1 MAGKELFVVVAL
13 LSISKFTDG
22 YVEAVGASSVDMPQP
37 RSEPQ
42 VAMVCD
48 QPDHYHN
55 QYMDSAGRWVSDLD
69 NKDGCLKNKEEIL
82 EYCKRVYPKLEITNI
97 VESTHS
103 FMVDDWCKLGHDKCQ
118 ESYLVKPYRCL
129 EGKFQSDALLVPEP
143 CQFDHIH
150 NSSWCWDF
158 DRWNQ
163 TADKACRDRGMALR
177 SFAMLLPCGTDIFTG
192 VEFVCCPLREA
203 TTQPPAQQPFE
214 KNFPPQLTSEIN
226 IDAEAITLEP
236 ELELEPVA
244 ATRDPYFTRFDP
256 RVEHDAF
263 KAAERRLESA
273 HRRKIKRIMQRWT
286 ELEDRYQK
294 IKAESPAQADQ
305 FKTKMTAHFQKLMD
319 QLKDQGA
326 AEKHQLVSLHQQRI
340 VAHINERKKDARA
353 CYVRALGEKPIQT
366 NVVHKCLSRL
376 TRALFKD
383 RHHTISH
390 FRHLLTT
397 DPETASAQQT
407 ATAQHLHD
415 IDLMVNNSLQ
425 MLERFPSVQQKILP
439 ELSRTVAE
447 LRRQD
452 STPAELMG
460 GQVLDAAGEVQDM
473 VQKAA
478 DDRAAQEKILAAEQR
493 ARDEK
498 LAAHEA
504 AREEL
509 HRVEAAAGHRV
520 DDFDPETMEDETLP
534 GQNVEPV
541 ISHAQASAHTQGE
554 ATYQVLRPAH
564 GGGGSG
570 GGRGLYFTV
579 ALASIALTVALVAG
593 ALTLRRRQRAPRSLG
608 FVEVDQTAAPEE
620 PHVTQMQVNG
630 YENPTYRYFESK

>member
-1 MAGKELFVVVAL
+1 MAGKELLLVVAL
-13 LSISKFTDG
+13 LSVSKFTDG
-22 YVEAVGASSVDMPQP
+22 YVEAVGGSVDMPQP

-42 VAMVCD
+42 VAMVCG
-48 QPDHYHN
+48 QPARYHN
-55 QYMDSAGRWVSDLD
+55 QYMDTAGRWVSDL
-69 NKDGCLKNKEEIL
+69 NHKEGCLENKEDIL
-82 EYCKRVYPKLEITNI
+82 DYCKQLYPKLEITNI

-103 FMVDDWCKLGHDKCQ
+103 YMIDDWCKVDHDKCQ
-118 ESYLVKPYRCL
+118 ESYLIKPYRCL

-150 NSSWCWDF
+150 NTSWCWDF
-158 DRWNQ
+158 DKWNQ
-163 TADKACRDRGMALR
+163 TAEKACRDRSMSLR

-192 VEFVCCPLREA
+192 VEFVCCPLKEPATEA
-203 TTQPPAQQPFE
+203 PRQPFE

-226 IDAEAITLEP
+226 IDAEGITTMEP
-236 ELELEPVA
+236 ELELEPEET
-244 ATRDPYFTRFDP
+244 TRDPYFTRFDP

-263 KAAERRLESA
+263 KAAERRLETS

-294 IKAESPAQADQ
+294 IKAESPEQADQ
-305 FKTKMTAHFQKLMD
+305 FKIKMTAHFQKLMD
-319 QLKDQGA
+319 QLKDQGS

-353 CYVRALGEKPIQT
+353 CYVRALSEKPIQT
-366 NVVHKCLSRL
+366 STVHKCLSRL
-376 TRALFKD
+376 MRALYKD
-383 RHHTISH
+383 RHHTILH
-390 FRHLLTT
+390 FRHLLAT

-407 ATAQHLHD
+407 ATVQHLHD
-415 IDLMVNNSLQ
+415 LDLMVNNSMQ
-425 MLERFPSVQQKILP
+425 MLERFPTVQQKILP
-439 ELSRTVAE
+439 ELSQTVAE

-452 STPAELMG
+452 STPAELTG
-460 GQVLDAAGEVQDM
+460 GHPLDAAGEVQDM
-473 VQKAA
+473 MQKAA
-478 DDRAAQEKILAAEQR
+478 DDRAAQQRILAAEQR

-498 LAAHEA
+498 QAAHEA
-504 AREEL
+504 AREEQ

-520 DDFDPETMEDETLP
+520 DDFDPETMEVEAVAGED
-534 GQNVEPV
+534 VEPV

-554 ATYQVLRPAH
+554 ATYEVRRPVH
-564 GGGGSG
+564 GGTSG

-593 ALTLRRRQRAPRSLG
+593 VLTLRRRQRAPRSLG
-608 FVEVDQTAAPEE
+608 FVEVDQNAAPEE

>member
-1 MAGKELFVVVAL
+1 MRTLRTVRMAGKELFLVVTL
-13 LSISKFTDG
+13 LSVSKFTDG
-22 YVEAVGASSVDMPQP
+22 YVEAVGASIDMPQP

-42 VAMVCD
+42 IAMVCD
-48 QPDHYHN
+48 RPARYHN
-55 QYMDSAGRWVSDLD
+55 QYMDSAGRWVSDLN
-69 NKDGCLKNKEEIL
+69 NKDGCLKNKEDIL
-82 EYCKRVYPKLEITNI
+82 DYCKKAYPKLEITNI

-103 FMVDDWCKLGHDKCQ
+103 YTIDDWCKVDHDKCQ
-118 ESYLVKPYRCL
+118 ESYFIKPYRCL

-158 DRWNQ
+158 DKWNQ
-163 TADKACRDRGMALR
+163 TAEKACRDRSMALR

-192 VEFVCCPLREA
+192 VEFVCCPLKDAATEA
-203 TTQPPAQQPFE
+203 PPQPFE
-214 KNFPPQLTSEIN
+214 KNYPPQLTSEIN
-226 IDAEAITLEP
+226 IDAEGITLEP
-236 ELELEPVA
+236 ELEET
-244 ATRDPYFTRFDP
+244 TRDPYFTRFDP

-263 KAAERRLESA
+263 KAAERRLETT

-294 IKAESPAQADQ
+294 IKVDSPAEADQ
-305 FKTKMTAHFQKLMD
+305 FKMKMTAHFQKLMD
-319 QLKDQGA
+319 ELKNQGS
-326 AEKHQLVSLHQQRI
+326 AEKHELESLHQQRI
-340 VAHINERKKDARA
+340 VARINERKKDARA
-353 CYVRALGEKPIQT
+353 CYVRALGEKSIQT
-366 NVVHKCLSRL
+366 SAVHKCLSRL
-376 TRALFKD
+376 MRALYKD
-383 RHHTISH
+383 RHHTISR
-390 FRHLLTT
+390 FRRLLAT
-397 DPETASAQQT
+397 DRETASAQQT
-407 ATAQHLHD
+407 ATIQHLHD
-415 IDLMVNNSLQ
+415 LDLMVNNSMQ

-439 ELSRTVAE
+439 ELTRTVAE

-452 STPAELMG
+452 STPTELTG
-460 GQVLDAAGEVQDM
+460 GRPLDAAGEVQDM

-478 DDRAAQEKILAAEQR
+478 DDRAAQQRILAAEQR
-493 ARDEK
+493 ARQEK
-498 LAAHEA
+498 LDAHQA
-504 AREEL
+504 AREEQ

-520 DDFDPETMEDETLP
+520 DDFDPETMEDEAVA
-534 GQNVEPV
+534 GQDVEPV

-554 ATYQVLRPAH
+554 ATFEVRRPVH
-564 GGGGSG
+564 SGSG

-593 ALTLRRRQRAPRSLG
+593 ALTLRRRQRAPRTLG